1 MFVFR
6 GGDATPSCTRQAHDV
21 VAGLTASIS
30 SRRPHGLC
38 PLASAPATFQI
49 AAACV
54 VAAAACLAAS
64 AHADAAIAA
73 AVAASAA
80 CVAAAAAFV
89 ASSAAALSCASKIA
103 ARIIVAVSSTSLS
116 QAVVGLAGAS
126 GGNVVGNGA
135 AVAGASGGN
144 GVGNGAGVAGGIGVG
159 TVMVRP
165 SQPGGRRPRP
175 RAPLMRVPPSQPGG
189 RRPRPRAL
197 GWYGRSTTDHR
208 T

>member
-49 AAACV
+49 A
-54 VAAAACLAAS
+54 
-64 AHADAAIAA
+64 
-73 AVAASAA
+73 AA